1 MVIGISEEL
10 KDQILGNL
18 VRAVEL
24 LRECETLGEFVPE
37 VRMNIAYS
45 IPNAK
50 TTDEIA
56 AVPGRIS
63 TYKGILIVN
72 NYPAF
77 GASDHLARAILE
89 AQKYDPSVRA
99 VINFKYTHELCDW
112 LETFAES
119 EELDIVCV
127 DRSEEPADACTLDG
141 HSMPWKI
148 RKAVELG
155 ENKIPDIVGETEA
168 PGKEPLFKL
177 FGKSA
182 IDVANK
188 LIKIANAW
196 VNRK

>member
-1 MVIGISEEL
+1 MITISEEL

-24 LRECETLGEFVPE
+24 LRNCETLGEFVPE
-37 VRMNIAYS
+37 VRMNIAYT
-45 IPNAK
+45 IPNAQ
-50 TTDEIA
+50 TIEDIA
-56 AVPGRIS
+56 AIPGRIT

-77 GASDHLARAILE
+77 AASDHLARAILE
-89 AQKYDPSVRA
+89 AQKYDPSIRA
-99 VINFKYTHELCDW
+99 AINFKFTHELCDW

-119 EELDIVCV
+119 EKLDIVCV
-127 DRSEEPADACTLDG
+127 DRSEEPSDASTLDG

-155 ENKIPDIVGETEA
+155 QNKIPDIVGETEA

-182 IDVANK
+182 TDVAKK

-196 VNRK
+196 VERK